1 MATADPRVD
10 AYIEHA
16 APFAR
21 PILAQLRA
29 AVHAA
34 CPDVRETIK
43 WRMPFF
49 LHGAHI
55 LGHMAAFK
63 QHCAFGLWQG
73 RGVAQTREPGDGMGQ
88 FGRLATPNDLPP
100 RRELLKILRDAVA
113 QIDAGGSAP
122 RAPRAPHTPNAP
134 KGRDTKAPPEVP
146 APLAAALQQHAAAR
160 QTFAAFSSSQRLEY
174 IEWIAE
180 AKRAETRARRVAQ
193 AIEWLGEGK
202 SRNWKYRAR

>member
-1 MATADPRVD
+1 MATTDPRID
-10 AYIEHA
+10 AYIEGA

-34 CPDVRETIK
+34 CPEAQETIK

-49 LHGAHI
+49 VYGDHI

-63 QHCAFGLWQG
+63 QHCSFGLWKG
-73 RGVAQTREPGDGMGQ
+73 RGVAAAQGRDGEMGQ
-88 FGRLATPNDLPP
+88 FGRLATLKDLPP
-100 RRELLKILRDAVA
+100 KRDLLKTLRDAVA
-113 QIDAGGSAP
+113 QIDAGAKAP
-122 RAPRAPHTPNAP
+122 GAA
-134 KGRDTKAPPEVP
+134 KGRNTKAPPEVP
-146 APLAAALQQHAAAR
+146 APLAAALQRNEAAR
-160 QTFAAFSSSQRLEY
+160 TSFAAFSSSQRLEY

-180 AKRAETRARRVAQ
+180 AKRAETVASRVAQ